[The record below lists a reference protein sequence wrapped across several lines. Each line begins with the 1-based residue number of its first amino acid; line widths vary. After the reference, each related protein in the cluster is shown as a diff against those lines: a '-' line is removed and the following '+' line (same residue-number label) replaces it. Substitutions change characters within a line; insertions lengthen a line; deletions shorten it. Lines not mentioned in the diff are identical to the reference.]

1 MLALHLW
8 TGERFIQDNALQIPI
23 PALPLLT
30 HYYLTALAA
39 RVIEVNTK
47 GRFLGAFIVERTQ
60 WALNIGQ
67 ALSEVSMFFLEGT
80 RWLSCTIV
88 WFGRATTKKV
98 VLQGCDADGWGV

>member
-8 TGERFIQDNALQIPI
+8 TGERFKTMLFKSRL
-23 PALPLLT
+23 PALPLLV
-30 HYYLTALAA
+30 HYCITALAA
-39 RVIEVNTK
+39 KVIEVTTK

-80 RWLSCTIV
+80 RWLSSTIV
-88 WFGRATTKKV
+88 LSGRAATKKV
-98 VLQGCDADGWGV
+98 VLQGCDADRWGV